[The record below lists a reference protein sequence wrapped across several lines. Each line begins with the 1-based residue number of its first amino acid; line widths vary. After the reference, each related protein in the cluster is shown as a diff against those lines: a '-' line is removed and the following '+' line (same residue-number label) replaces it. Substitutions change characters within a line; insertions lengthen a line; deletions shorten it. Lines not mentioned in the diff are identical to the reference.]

1 MKDTGCDIDTLRAPD
16 KFFILITNRYPT
28 LYTLQTNLPE
38 SWPFTPYFLVMVTV
52 APPVLVPELVP
63 PVQVEAAMEAQEYVF
78 VRPKL

>member
-1 MKDTGCDIDTLRAPD
+1 MTLIPQAPD
-16 KFFILITNRYPT
+16 KFFIFITNRYPT
-28 LYTLQTNLPE
+28 LYTLQTKLTT
-38 SWPFTPYFLVMVTV
+38 SSTSYFLVMVTV